1 MTSAVPAPSLPLLA
15 HVEAL
20 GPTDW
25 LQSSLTTF
33 GMSVASILPGHFAA
47 YARVY
52 HPFDSNPFSPYSAKT
67 WRELEQLTGRQLR
80 DPEEAAAFALTG
92 VPSRQ
97 ARVGAAP
104 LALID
109 ALIDHLGPATA
120 TPEQCYFAVWEG
132 FGGSVVPH
140 TLGPK
145 LELLHRAYHVFSG
158 PIAAARTSYSEVPF
172 HQSANLWWP
181 ADHSWC
187 VATEVDFAWTYVGG
201 SAACIDAVIADERL
215 EAVPTSAAAR
225 W

>member
-1 MTSAVPAPSLPLLA
+1 MTPALPAPSLPLLA
-15 HVEAL
+15 HVGAL
-20 GPTDW
+20 GPTVW

-33 GMSVASILPGHFAA
+33 GRSVASILPGQFAA

-52 HPFDSNPFSPYSAKT
+52 HPFDSNALSPFSANT

-80 DPEEAAAFALTG
+80 DPEEAAEFALTG

-109 ALIDHLGPATA
+109 ALIDHLGSATA

-132 FGGSVVPH
+132 FGGSVVPY

-145 LELLHRAYHVFSG
+145 LELPHRAYHVFAG
-158 PIAAARTSYSEVPF
+158 PIAAARTSYSEVPL

-181 ADHSWC
+181 ADHSWF